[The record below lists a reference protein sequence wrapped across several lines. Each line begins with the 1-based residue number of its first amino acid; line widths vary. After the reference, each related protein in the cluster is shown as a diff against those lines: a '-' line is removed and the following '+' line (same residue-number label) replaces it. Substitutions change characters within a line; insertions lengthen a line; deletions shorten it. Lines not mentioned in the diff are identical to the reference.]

1 MNFPYSVK
9 ALQAVNE
16 ALIDFIPGPALYGFP
31 DEPTGTLLQLPY
43 SEWIQDP
50 SNFGADAGLEAL
62 TRSFFRL
69 LPSLPKKAD
78 VFRYRVMRA
87 SIYGQC
93 GICYEW
99 NETFPRSL
107 HSYYQIARAEIEIFQ
122 PDAFRYLN
130 WVRYFLPI

>member
-1 MNFPYSVK
+1 MRPNRHLVGYQPAERLLTSQLATLQSCGFDQSDIFVSHVLNFPYSVK

-31 DEPTGTLLQLPY
+31 DEPTGTLMQLPY

-50 SNFGADAGLEAL
+50 RNFGADAGLEAL
-62 TRSFFRL
+62 TRSFFRFP
-69 LPSLPKKAD
+69 PSLLKKAD

-93 GICYEW
+93 
-99 NETFPRSL
+99 
-107 HSYYQIARAEIEIFQ
+107 
-122 PDAFRYLN
+122 
-130 WVRYFLPI
+130 